1 MVVLYSTNL
10 PHPILPGKIYTSTLM
25 LFLYRHTEIR
35 SNKEKNEKFFIW
47 FWSFLS
53 FQNHS
58 KTLFPIDVVCM
69 HLYAYIY
76 TFIWRI
82 WLGRRFILHHE
93 CCSGLLKVGNLI
105 CYFDWPMIWCGGWK
119 NPQHFL
125 WERKRTTTTTTTTPT
140 KNEAFDH
147 QCCARHTYFSVR
159 FWCTRV
165 GLSDV
170 RLVGTSLL
178 FYCFLYNNLCLFL
191 GPAQSNNVIKK
202 DKLWFS
208 SSASSSCN
216 ANKDES

>member
-119 NPQHFL
+119 IQNISCEREKEQQQPQQQ
-125 WERKRTTTTTTTTPT
+125 RRQRTKHSTINVVHDTPILVCVFDVHVLGCPMYDWSALRYYFTVFFITTYVY
-140 KNEAFDH
+140 FWG
-147 QCCARHTYFSVR
+147 RHSQI
-159 FWCTRV
+159 
-165 GLSDV
+165 
-170 RLVGTSLL
+170 TS
-178 FYCFLYNNLCLFL
+178 
-191 GPAQSNNVIKK
+191 
-202 DKLWFS
+202 
-208 SSASSSCN
+208 
-216 ANKDES
+216 